1 MVKTLLVDEILT
13 RQLYN
18 DLSAFAVAKQSE
30 SAKIGYDIL
39 NKSYEVKHYRTLYF
53 ELYLYNDMYV
63 EPKTKIDYL
72 YIVASLIR
80 KKLGIDLDDIDD
92 EYGFN
97 FVI

>member
-1 MVKTLLVDEILT
+1 MVKTPLADEIIT

-18 DLSAFAVAKQSE
+18 DLLAFALSKQPE
-30 SAKIGYDIL
+30 SMKIGYDIL

-53 ELYLYNDMYV
+53 ELYMYNDMYV

-72 YIVASLIR
+72 YIVASLIIS
-80 KKLGIDLDDIDD
+80 KLGIDVDDIDSED
-92 EYGFN
+92 FN